1 VNGWNHHKRG
11 RVLSVRPTIMTDE
24 TRQDKGREQASSA
37 PDESDDKNKKEKRRP
52 DGLVIPDPKPKLSK
66 AERRAIQEAQR
77 AAKAGGGGKPGG
89 GGGGAPIKAAESKP
103 KPAGSEASSPKSKSA
118 APATTSSASGVATS
132 SKSKDP
138 SSTAPAAGART
149 ISAIPMV
156 SHLQPPLDES
166 SLADLFSVGGSAL
179 TAPSHPHLHPAVVR
193 LGYDYAAG
201 HVRGGNA
208 RCRAMLE
215 CFCQV
220 IRDFRG
226 PASEATATTSI
237 VDWRTAIDQQVLK
250 PSFSFW
256 SGKCRPHSVSM
267 GNAITFLKAAVAAA
281 SRDLSLQEL
290 QSQLVDT
297 IKAYRQ
303 ERIDLATT
311 AIAECLL
318 NAPVSSSSSN
328 YKSYKSSSTPTRLLS
343 ENDVVLVYGHSEAIS
358 LALRQTTLGADGGD
372 GDGGSADIANR
383 PKAFARVV
391 VVDSRPLWEGRAM
404 LQSLRSAGV
413 DCSYVALNSIS
424 YVMPDVTKVLLGA
437 SALMSDGSVL
447 GRSGSAAVALVAH
460 SHRVPVLVCAETYK
474 ISNRVQLESVTT
486 NELGGGGGVPHANK
500 ENDTRF
506 KRLHLMYDL
515 TPAQFVSG
523 IVTELGIVPPTS
535 VAVLLREMNPHDV
548 TRK

>member
-1 VNGWNHHKRG
+1 MAEETKH
-11 RVLSVRPTIMTDE
+11 DE
-24 TRQDKGREQASSA
+24 GREKVLPPEKSA
-37 PDESDDKNKKEKRRP
+37 GNKKEKKRP
-52 DGLVIPDPKPKLSK
+52 DGLVIPDPKPKPTK
-66 AERRAIQEAQR
+66 AERRAMQEAQR
-77 AAKAGGGGKPGG
+77 AAKAAGGKAGGGGT
-89 GGGGAPIKAAESKP
+89 PIKATDSKL
-103 KPAGSEASSPKSKSA
+103 KLAGSEAGSPKSKSA
-118 APATTSSASGVATS
+118 APASSASGAVAS
-132 SKSKDP
+132 SRSKDQA
-138 SSTAPAAGART
+138 TATPVAGART
-149 ISAIPMV
+149 SSAIPMV
-156 SHLQPPLDES
+156 SHLQAPLDES
-166 SLADLFSVGGSAL
+166 SLQDLFSVGGTSL
-179 TAPSHPHLHPAVVR
+179 TAPNHPHLHPAVVR
-193 LGYDYAAG
+193 LGYDYATG
-201 HVRGGNA
+201 RIRGGNA

-215 CFCQV
+215 CFCLV
-220 IRDFRG
+220 IGDFGG
-226 PASEATATTSI
+226 PAVEGATAATSV

-281 SRDLSLQEL
+281 SRDLSLKEL

-318 NAPVSSSSSN
+318 NSPVSSSSSSM
-328 YKSYKSSSTPTRLLS
+328 KSYKSSSTPTRLLS
-343 ENDVVLVYGHSEAIS
+343 ENDVVLVYGNSEAIS
-358 LALRQTTLGADGGD
+358 LALRQATLNGD
-372 GDGGSADIANR
+372 SDDSAAGNVNR
-383 PKAFARVV
+383 PKALSRVV
-391 VVDSRPLWEGRAM
+391 VVDSHPLWEGRTV
-404 LQSLRSAGV
+404 LKSLRGAGV

-474 ISNRVQLESVTT
+474 ISNRVQLESVTM
-486 NELGGGGGVPHANK
+486 NELGGFPYVKK
-500 ENDTRF
+500 ENDPRDKGSF
-506 KRLHLMYDL
+506 KKLHLLYDL

>member
-1 VNGWNHHKRG
+1 VH
-11 RVLSVRPTIMTDE
+11 SVRPTIMTDE

-37 PDESDDKNKKEKRRP
+37 PDESDDKNKKEKKRP

-77 AAKAGGGGKPGG
+77 AAKAAGGKPGG
-89 GGGGAPIKAAESKP
+89 GGVAPIKAADSKP
-103 KPAGSEASSPKSKSA
+103 KPVGSEASSPKSKSA
-118 APATTSSASGVATS
+118 APATASSASGVATS

-138 SSTAPAAGART
+138 SSAAPTAGART

-166 SLADLFSVGGSAL
+166 SLADLFSVGGTAL

-193 LGYDYAAG
+193 LGYDYATG
-201 HVRGGNA
+201 RIRGGNA

-215 CFCQV
+215 CFCHV
-220 IRDFRG
+220 IQDFRG
-226 PASEATATTSI
+226 PASEAATATTSI

-281 SRDLSLQEL
+281 SRDLSLEEL

-318 NAPVSSSSSN
+318 NAPVSSSSSSN

-358 LALRQTTLGADGGD
+358 LALRQATLGADGGD
-372 GDGGSADIANR
+372 GGDSTDIANR
-383 PKAFARVV
+383 PKAFARAV
-391 VVDSRPLWEGRAM
+391 VVDSHPLWEGRAM

-474 ISNRVQLESVTT
+474 ISNRVQLESVTM
-486 NELGGGGGVPHANK
+486 NEVGGGSGGGGIPHTNK
-500 ENDTRF
+500 ENDNHRF
-506 KRLHLMYDL
+506 KRLHLLYDL